1 MKPENRTTS
10 TTTKD
15 PKDLKDA
22 TARAA
27 VPSVASTELEAD
39 LLAIAAEEAAL
50 NLRKL
55 QRRQQYWDQ
64 TVASLSTTVQ
74 QLLSHDF
81 ERAAIGKALGFTLPK
96 TFTSSKKSPGPS
108 TLDEWLSI
116 YRATGMRAYLKTH
129 PDFAST
135 LKADKVKP
143 SAYFTHLPA
152 DDLKAL
158 DQVARQKAHLKLP
171 SSTPTEVAA

>member
-1 MKPENRTTS
+1 MKQETRTTPNN
-10 TTTKD
+10 TKD
-15 PKDLKDA
+15 PKDQREI

-39 LLAIAAEEAAL
+39 LLAIAAEETAL
-50 NLRKL
+50 NLRKS

-64 TVASLSTTVQ
+64 TIASLSTTIH
-74 QLLSHDF
+74 QLTSHDF
-81 ERAAIGKALGFTLPK
+81 ERAAIGKALGFALPK
-96 TFTSSKKSPGPS
+96 PSTASKKSPGPS

-129 PDFAST
+129 PDFAAT
-135 LKADKVKP
+135 LKTDKVKP
-143 SAYFTHLPA
+143 SAYFTRLPP

-158 DQVARQKAHLKLP
+158 DQIARQKAHLKLP
-171 SSTPTEVAA
+171 SPTPSEVVA